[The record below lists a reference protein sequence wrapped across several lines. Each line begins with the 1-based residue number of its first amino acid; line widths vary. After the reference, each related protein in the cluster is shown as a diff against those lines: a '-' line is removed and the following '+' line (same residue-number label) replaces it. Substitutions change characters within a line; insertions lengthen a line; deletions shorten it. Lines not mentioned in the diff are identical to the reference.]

1 MRLFRE
7 QEETTTTP
15 KGKMMN
21 EYLNTAKEGFM
32 QPFRMLYTVA
42 LMFVS
47 VIFGDP
53 LKNQYERVE
62 LAIKAKAQLISD
74 HEFNKVMEN
83 FYITRCGAIDPHTDW
98 WGFAEAKEKQ
108 TEYRK
113 QLEKLHKKV
122 LEANAF
128 VKAQEA
134 AFKKLQDAR

>member
-1 MRLFRE
+1 
-7 QEETTTTP
+7 
-15 KGKMMN
+15 MN
-21 EYLNTAKEGFM
+21 EYLKNAKEGFM
-32 QPFRMLYTVA
+32 QPFLMLHTTV
-42 LMFVS
+42 LMFIS

-53 LKNQYERVE
+53 LKNQYQKIE

-83 FYITRCGAIDPHTDW
+83 FYIARCVAIDPHRDW

-108 TEYRK
+108 AEYRK
-113 QLEKLHKKV
+113 QLERLHKKV
-122 LEANAF
+122 LAADAY